1 MFASCWKLP
10 ASYRV
15 AARALLSKGISS
27 VHVHTQCTFDPDI
40 DQSSV
45 IYCVYYGGGD
55 GWGGGGGEER
65 RALANR
71 TTLFVFSR
79 VVLVVQS

>member
-45 IYCVYYGGGD
+45 IYWVYYGGGD
-55 GWGGGGGEER
+55 GGGGRGGEESAGQQNHLFFQRR
-65 RALANR
+65 RACSSELM
-71 TTLFVFSR
+71 
-79 VVLVVQS
+79 